1 MCFTFGFVGVF
12 FSRIR
17 SGEQVMANV
26 LSRIT
31 HHTMAFQMGFD
42 EFRHLFHDH
51 HHGDQHDGFCSCQMG
66 KEDERNSTSLSQ
78 KSYPFVA

>member
-12 FSRIR
+12 FLVSVVGNK
-17 SGEQVMANV
+17 SWLTYFQELLN
-26 LSRIT
+26 
-31 HHTMAFQMGFD
+31 HTMAFRMGFE

-66 KEDERNSTSLSQ
+66 KEDEKNSTSLLQ